1 MARHRQSSPECPFV
15 LHTSDNVP
23 CGEDAPAATT
33 EAVNVTIPEPED
45 TDDVGPATPH
55 HLLHPAQLEEDAS
68 PASRS
73 PELGL
78 EEADYRSEAARLA
91 SFSTWTVPFIRPADL
106 ARAGFYSLNNLDS
119 CRYCHHSFIGVVC
132 KEQIT
137 RKENTSVVL
146 LYGSSCFLTHTV
158 FLDNLITVHC
168 PGVLSVTT
176 VWVTGWRGTS
186 P

>member
-45 TDDVGPATPH
+45 TDDVGPATPR

-73 PELGL
+73 PELGP

-91 SFSTWTVPFIRPADL
+91 SFSTWTVPFIQPADL

-119 CRYCHHSFIGVVC
+119 CRYCHQSF
-132 KEQIT
+132 T
-137 RKENTSVVL
+137 TSIVFL
-146 LYGSSCFLTHTV
+146 FGLSCFLTP
-158 FLDNLITVHC
+158 FL
-168 PGVLSVTT
+168 
-176 VWVTGWRGTS
+176 
-186 P
+186 

>member
-1 MARHRQSSPECPFV
+1 MARHRQSSPECPYV

-45 TDDVGPATPH
+45 TDDVGPATPR

-106 ARAGFYSLNNLDS
+106 AKAGFYSLNNLDS
-119 CRYCHHSFIGVVC
+119 CRYCHHSFISVVC

-137 RKENTSVVL
+137 RKEKTSVVL
-146 LYGSSCFLTHTV
+146 LYGSSCFLTP
-158 FLDNLITVHC
+158 FLWII
-168 PGVLSVTT
+168 
-176 VWVTGWRGTS
+176 
-186 P
+186 

>member
-45 TDDVGPATPH
+45 TDDVGPATPR

-78 EEADYRSEAARLA
+78 EEADYRSEVIQAMNSLTNFVIPGAYQFFLELRTYLTFFSLSIFQWLQVSFLPQFSFAA
-91 SFSTWTVPFIRPADL
+91 
-106 ARAGFYSLNNLDS
+106 
-119 CRYCHHSFIGVVC
+119 
-132 KEQIT
+132 
-137 RKENTSVVL
+137 
-146 LYGSSCFLTHTV
+146 
-158 FLDNLITVHC
+158 
-168 PGVLSVTT
+168 
-176 VWVTGWRGTS
+176 S
-186 P
+186 PQR